1 MLKMR
6 LTRIGRSKRPFYR
19 VVVTESTSPRDGRF
33 LEIVGNYDPL
43 VESDGL
49 TVKTER
55 VQHWLSHGVQ
65 PTRRVHSLLAQVGIM
80 EPLQAKPIGKKTQ
93 AKREAAAAAKAQA
106 AAEAAA
112 ADAPAAEAAAPAEAE
127 ATTEEA

>member
-1 MLKMR
+1 MR
-6 LTRIGRSKRPFYR
+6 LTRIGRSKRPYYR
-19 VVVTESTSPRDGRF
+19 VVVTENTSPRDGRF

-55 VQHWLSHGVQ
+55 VQHWLSHGAQ

-80 EPLQAKPIGKKTQ
+80 EPLQPKPISKKTQ
-93 AKREAAAAAKAQA
+93 AKRKA
-106 AAEAAA
+106 AAESKAKAAV
-112 ADAPAAEAAAPAEAE
+112 EAA
-127 ATTEEA
+127 TEEA